1 MEKFLII
8 FDVRKKGISYFFFR
22 DDKRRSAVNLK
33 QRIRQRVKLNAGGL
47 LETKGSKLD
56 IIYYI
61 VIIA

>member
-22 DDKRRSAVNLK
+22 ERRSAVNLK

-47 LETKGSKLD
+47 LETKGSKCSILFT
-56 IIYYI
+56 IS
-61 VIIA
+61 

>member
-33 QRIRQRVKLNAGGL
+33 QSTRQRVKLNAGGL
-47 LETKGSKLD
+47 LEIKGSKCSILFT
-56 IIYYI
+56 IS
-61 VIIA
+61 